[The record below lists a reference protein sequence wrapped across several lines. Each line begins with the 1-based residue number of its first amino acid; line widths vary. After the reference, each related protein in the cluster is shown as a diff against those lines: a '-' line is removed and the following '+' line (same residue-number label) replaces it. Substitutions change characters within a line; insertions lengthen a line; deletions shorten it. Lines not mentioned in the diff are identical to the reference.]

1 MYRFKSTRFSTIL
14 FIIFIVTLVSF
25 FDSYRHSKW
34 YLRLTNRQLTMGQNK
49 ILSRYDTDINNN
61 NNNNNPRLHKKQG
74 NRRVA
79 LWIVREV
86 KDKVAALFF
95 INDKALYQA
104 FEENLN
110 FMETAYNK
118 CEQSLSSMFG
128 LNIEQV
134 EFLKGVKKGPSQYS
148 DNLITY
154 VSLVTNKN
162 AKLMD
167 KALSRNNKTTVY
179 KKFED
184 LNIELALK
192 KELKYKYNI
201 KQDYP
206 DIREFLHPIIVTAGK
221 DPSKCLG
228 ERPSW
233 AKKKKKKFL
242 KHWPRIREKYGFD
255 KA

>member
-118 CEQSLSSMFG
+118 CEQSLSSLFG

-134 EFLKGVKKGPSQYS
+134 EFLKEVKKGPSQYS

-162 AKLMD
+162 AKKLQ
-167 KALSRNNKTTVY
+167 KTLLKNNRQNGTVY
-179 KKFED
+179 RFKHFND
-184 LNIELALK
+184 LNVELAVK
-192 KELKYKYNI
+192 KPKYRYNV
-201 KQDYP
+201 KEDFP
-206 DIREFLHPIIVTAGK
+206 DVREFLVSLPVSCA
-221 DPSKCLG
+221 L
-228 ERPSW
+228 
-233 AKKKKKKFL
+233 
-242 KHWPRIREKYGFD
+242 
-255 KA
+255 